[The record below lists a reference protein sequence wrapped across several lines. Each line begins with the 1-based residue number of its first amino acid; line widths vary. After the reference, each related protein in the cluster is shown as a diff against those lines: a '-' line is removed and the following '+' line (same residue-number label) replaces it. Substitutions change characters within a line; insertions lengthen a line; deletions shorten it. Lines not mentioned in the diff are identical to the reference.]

1 MYVIRKWYTMF
12 IQSLNWMVNV
22 WTGWT
27 IQKLDSN
34 TYEWRFSSS
43 TIPQDFQFWQLF
55 NPRGIG
61 TDTVRLQHHVCR
73 SLRSAK
79 IHSRHSGDSESFKC
93 PPEAIQTK
101 NDSLSMFLVAQHWRP
116 SSGSFN
122 RQSKSFTSSTQLPW
136 PLGQYDP
143 ATPPHKRCESSL
155 LLRKTIGQPRVK
167 QVWHPPFSCFAQ
179 S

>member
-1 MYVIRKWYTMF
+1 MIHNFYTKF
-12 IQSLNWMVNV
+12 
-22 WTGWT
+22 
-27 IQKLDSN
+27 KLDGERLN
-34 TYEWRFSSS
+34 GLNHPKAWFKHLWMA
-43 TIPQDFQFWQLF
+43 FQFFNQPSGLPTLAAVQSKRHRHGHGAAPTPRLPQSAQRKHSQL
-55 NPRGIG
+55 
-61 TDTVRLQHHVCR
+61 TC
-73 SLRSAK
+73 S
-79 IHSRHSGDSESFKC
+79 DSESFKC

-101 NDSLSMFLVAQHWRP
+101 NGSLSMFLVAQHWRP

-167 QVWHPPFSCFAQ
+167 QVWHLPFSCFAQ